1 MAELDENPIP
11 SQNTTTPTPSIPD
24 QESDSDTDAPLDFRH
39 LIPNHNH
46 TLPRRG
52 IKDFEYHGT
61 NSQISVLEG
70 SRQAMHDALSVGR
83 VHGQKNSLVGY
94 FDIDGPTEEEDTD
107 DEEEGGIVGSWGRR
121 GGRPVVIEKPSGQHI
136 RTMGVADKK
145 GGLWLLPE
153 EVVYLVERGTLDVRY
168 RVAGKES
175 SAEKEKAVEDDKKEE
190 ETDIEDDTEGWNG
203 ISMSLQ
209 ACYANFIGLDGLTLE
224 RYTVYASLKR
234 SGYIVQRAPGWH
246 GDGSH
251 IPQSTS
257 QPRRP
262 NPQPQ
267 SEISN
272 GRSLWQWLYTTL
284 FEQAPRKPLPLGP
297 LVTPGL
303 YRNYSNSSP
312 LTSLPT

>member
-1 MAELDENPIP
+1 MAELDQTPLP
-11 SQNTTTPTPSIPD
+11 SQKTSRTPTPSIPD

-61 NSQISVLEG
+61 NSQISILEG

-107 DEEEGGIVGSWGRR
+107 GKEEGGIVGSWE
-121 GGRPVVIEKPSGQHI
+121 GGGERPVVIDKPSGQHI
-136 RTMGVADKK
+136 RTMGVGDKK

-168 RVAGKES
+168 RVARQKLPAEEGKT
-175 SAEKEKAVEDDKKEE
+175 AEGEKKEG

-209 ACYANFIGLDGLTLE
+209 ACYANFIGRDGLTLE
-224 RYTVYASLKR
+224 RYTGGMATV
-234 SGYIVQRAPGWH
+234 PGFH
-246 GDGSH
+246 N
-251 IPQSTS
+251 QY
-257 QPRRP
+257 P
-262 NPQPQ
+262 NPVDQPHNHHQ
-267 SEISN
+267 KCRAGKGSGN
-272 GRSLWQWLYTTL
+272 GSTQ
-284 FEQAPRKPLPLGP
+284 PSSSKPLKS
-297 LVTPGL
+297 L
-303 YRNYSNSSP
+303 YH
-312 LTSLPT
+312 